1 MPAYAY
7 LIVAIGVIVWFYPF
21 VPAHRGTKAASVV
34 NSRSRWGLLLQFLA
48 FALLWQGHFWER
60 SLPIWR
66 AAVSVIFFFLAA
78 ILSWTSSRALAG
90 QLRVDAALG
99 ADHRLVRSG
108 PYALVRNPIYSSM
121 LLVLCATGVVIAGW
135 KWFFA
140 ALVLCI
146 IGTEI
151 RVRIEE
157 RLLASHF
164 GEQFQA
170 YKRSV
175 PAYLP
180 SLSKKFLPSS
190 GPQPPKSSAG

>member
-7 LIVAIGVIVWFYPF
+7 LLIAIGVIVWFYPF

-48 FALLWQGHFWER
+48 FSLLWQGRFWER
-60 SLPIWR
+60 PLPLWHVVASIILFAL
-66 AAVSVIFFFLAA
+66 AAV
-78 ILSWTSSRALAG
+78 LSWTSSRALAG

-108 PYALVRNPIYSSM
+108 PYALVRNPIYTSM
-121 LLVLCATGVVIAGW
+121 LLVLCATAVIIAGW
-135 KWFFA
+135 KLSAA
-140 ALVLCI
+140 ALLLFV

-164 GEQFQA
+164 GDEFEA
-170 YKRSV
+170 YKRRV

-180 SLSKKFLPSS
+180 FV
-190 GPQPPKSSAG
+190 

>member
-1 MPAYAY
+1 MLELVFLTAMPAYAY
-7 LIVAIGVIVWFYPF
+7 LLIVIGVAVWFYPF
-21 VPAHRGTKAASVV
+21 VPAHRGTKAATVV

-48 FALLWQGHFWER
+48 YSLLWQSHFWAR

-66 AAVSVIFFFLAA
+66 TGVSVALFSLAVV
-78 ILSWTSSRALAG
+78 LSWTSSRALAG
-90 QLRVDAALG
+90 QLRIDAALG

-108 PYALVRNPIYSSM
+108 PYALVRNPIYTSM
-121 LLVLCATGVVIAGW
+121 LLVLCAIAVIIAGW
-135 KWFFA
+135 KLFVA
-140 ALVLCI
+140 ALMLFV

-164 GEQFQA
+164 GEEFKE

-175 PAYLP
+175 PAYIP
-180 SLSKKFLPSS
+180 FL
-190 GPQPPKSSAG
+190 

>member
-1 MPAYAY
+1 M
-7 LIVAIGVIVWFYPF
+7 
-21 VPAHRGTKAASVV
+21 AASVI
-34 NSRSRWGLLLQFLA
+34 L
-48 FALLWQGHFWER
+48 FAL
-60 SLPIWR
+60 
-66 AAVSVIFFFLAA
+66 AAL
-78 ILSWTSSRALAG
+78 LSWTSSRALAG

-108 PYALVRNPIYSSM
+108 PYALVRNPIYTSM
-121 LLVLCATGVVIAGW
+121 LLVLCACAVIIAGW
-135 KWFFA
+135 KLSAA
-140 ALVLCI
+140 ALLLFI

-164 GEQFQA
+164 GEEFQA

-180 SLSKKFLPSS
+180 FL
-190 GPQPPKSSAG
+190 